1 MPAVNPKVIAAGW
14 AAASWIRAL
23 RAKWDEPRPDVDAV
37 AAGKVAAANQGRSAA
52 NQGRTATRTATAT
65 RPAKKK

>member
-23 RAKWDEPRPDVDAV
+23 RATWDLPRLD
-37 AAGKVAAANQGRSAA
+37 GSNEAAAEAA
-52 NQGRTATRTATAT
+52 AEQRAGEQRAQDSPSQDQPRTALDR
-65 RPAKKK
+65 

>member
-23 RAKWDEPRPDVDAV
+23 RATWDAPRLDGYKE
-37 AAGKVAAANQGRSAA
+37 AAQEAAAEDIAGEQRAQDSPRQDQPPAA
-52 NQGRTATRTATAT
+52 LDQ
-65 RPAKKK
+65 

>member
-23 RAKWDEPRPDVDAV
+23 RGTWDQPRLDVDTHAAGEAV
-37 AAGKVAAANQGRSAA
+37 AATDGRKAPRRA
-52 NQGRTATRTATAT
+52 PATK
-65 RPAKKK
+65 PAKQK

>member
-23 RAKWDEPRPDVDAV
+23 RATWDSPRLDGDKGAAQDA
-37 AAGKVAAANQGRSAA
+37 AAGDIAGGQRAQDPNSSSLR
-52 NQGRTATRTATAT
+52 
-65 RPAKKK
+65 